1 MLIKLHRIDPR
12 TQYTDI
18 YVQMTAF
25 KPFFVSLT
33 LPYSIRRG
41 EEFALQATVFNYLS
55 RPLQVHITCLIMT
68 DYITIV
74 TDSLSI
80 PFCLIVF
87 SYCLVHIF
95 VQQSR
100 FGLCRLQWHSKSR
113 ITSRFVFLT
122 PFYLRSKPYRH
133 LFRSV
138 WNISSKY
145 PLRNVLWCLF
155 GYKTERWHTC
165 RNHLTLLTPEHFL

>member
-55 RPLQVHITCLIMT
+55 RPLQVHITCLIMSLWL
-68 DYITIV
+68 ITYYHHRFSSDSILFNCIFLLFSAFFCPTV
-74 TDSLSI
+74 TFWSMQAT
-80 PFCLIVF
+80 V
-87 SYCLVHIF
+87 
-95 VQQSR
+95 
-100 FGLCRLQWHSKSR
+100 
-113 ITSRFVFLT
+113 
-122 PFYLRSKPYRH
+122 
-133 LFRSV
+133 
-138 WNISSKY
+138 
-145 PLRNVLWCLF
+145 
-155 GYKTERWHTC
+155 
-165 RNHLTLLTPEHFL
+165 TLK